1 MQCYFQYIDIHFLKM
16 IIINILKPK
25 KSNYNFLRRFG
36 KDIILNIFLNKI
48 LNVVIE

>member
-1 MQCYFQYIDIHFLKM
+1 M